1 MIILSYIRYFVK
13 YERKNMFTAVIIV
26 VVLVVYCVSMY
37 NKLVLLRQQVKEAWA
52 TVDTFLKRRY
62 DLVPNLVEVVK
73 GYAQHEKETLDAVI
87 NARNVAMNAT
97 DTAERAKDENV
108 LSGTLKSLFALS
120 EAYPDLKANTNFL
133 ELQQELADT
142 ENKIQASRQFYNTT
156 VMSLNT
162 RIEMFPS
169 NLIAKHF
176 HFQSAEYFELDDA
189 EKLAVM
195 QTPKI
200 SF

>member
-1 MIILSYIRYFVK
+1 MSIAL
-13 YERKNMFTAVIIV
+13 IIV
-26 VVLVVYCVSMY
+26 VALFVLAIVLY
-37 NKLVLLRQQVKEAWA
+37 NKLVVARQQVKESWS

-62 DLVPNLVEVVK
+62 DLIPNLVEIVK
-73 GYAQHEKETLDAVI
+73 GYAKHESETLEAVVK
-87 NARNVAMNAT
+87 ARNMAMSAT
-97 DTAERAKDENV
+97 DTAERAKDENI

-142 ENKIQASRQFYNTT
+142 ETKIQAARQFYNTT

-162 RIEMFPS
+162 KIEMFPS
-169 NLIAKHF
+169 NIIANMF
-176 HFQSAEYFELDDA
+176 HFKPEVYFELDED
-189 EKLAVM
+189 EKEAVKKA
-195 QTPKI
+195 PKI

>member
-1 MIILSYIRYFVK
+1 MTMVFIC
-13 YERKNMFTAVIIV
+13 V
-26 VVLVVYCVSMY
+26 VVLVIYCISLY
-37 NKLVLLRQQVKEAWA
+37 NKLVLLRQQVKESWS

-62 DLVPNLVEVVK
+62 DLIPNLVEVVK
-73 GYAQHEKETLDAVI
+73 GYAKHESQTLEAVV
-87 NARNVAMNAT
+87 NARNAAMSAT

-120 EAYPDLKANTNFL
+120 ESYPDLKANVNFL

-156 VMSLNT
+156 VMGLNS

-169 NLIAKHF
+169 NIIAKQF
-176 HFQSAEYFELDDA
+176 HFQPAEYFELDES
-189 EKLAVM
+189 EKAAVM